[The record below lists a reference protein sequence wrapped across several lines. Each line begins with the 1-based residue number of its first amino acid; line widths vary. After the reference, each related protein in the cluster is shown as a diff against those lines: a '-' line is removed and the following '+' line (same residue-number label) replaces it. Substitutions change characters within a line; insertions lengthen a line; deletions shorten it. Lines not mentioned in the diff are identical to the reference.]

1 MESGHCTQPA
11 TRHLIWNKK
20 SLYFYKVL
28 NYNSFGYLTKEG
40 GENTMVDYERDKL
53 VDLNHLHF
61 EWMRQVQL
69 AKYYEEEVVQ
79 AKKKVDDLEEAVKV
93 EEALAGERARERLS
107 GGKFTVDMV
116 RDAVLLDPDLRVK
129 KEQYRQAVLELG
141 LCRAASKSIDTKKS
155 ALEGIVELWKRE
167 YFGTPFEHRDYEEW
181 EGKRFTQDTA
191 KVLRDQA
198 NDRAKEAAQKRRTER
213 S

>member
-1 MESGHCTQPA
+1 M
-11 TRHLIWNKK
+11 
-20 SLYFYKVL
+20 
-28 NYNSFGYLTKEG
+28 
-40 GENTMVDYERDKL
+40 DYDRDKL
-53 VDLNHLHF
+53 IDLNNLHY

-69 AKYYEEEVVQ
+69 AKDYEEEVVQ
-79 AKKKVDDLEEAVKV
+79 AKKRMDDLEEAIKV

-107 GGKFTVDMV
+107 TAGKFTVDMV
-116 RDAVLLDPDLRVK
+116 RDAVLLDKALQVK
-129 KEQYRQAVLELG
+129 KEQHRQAILELG

-167 YFGTPFEHRDYEEW
+167 YWGTPFEHRDYQEW
-181 EGKRFTQDTA
+181 EGKRFSQDTA

-198 NDRAKEAAQKRRTER
+198 NDRAKEAAQKRRTR